1 MLQISNVKK
10 RYVTGELVQQALG
23 GVSLN
28 FRNNE
33 FVAVLGHSG
42 SGKTT
47 LLNIIGGLDR
57 CDSGELKING
67 VSTSRYKD
75 RDWDTYRNHT
85 IGFIFQSYNLIPHQS
100 LLSNVELALTI
111 SGVSKTERKR
121 RAKDALAKVGLGD
134 QVHKRPNQLSGG
146 QMQRVAIARALVNDP
161 DILLADEPTGALD
174 SETGVQVMHL
184 LKEIAKDRLV
194 IMVTHNSDLADE
206 YATRIVRLKDGL
218 VIGDSNPYE
227 PTDEE
232 LAASMPKAK
241 VKKGR
246 KKRTSMS
253 FFTALGLSLNNLS
266 TKKGRTLLTSF
277 AGSIGIIG
285 IALILALSTGIRNY
299 VNSIQRE
306 TLTAYP
312 LSVTRSQSDL
322 FSLMMTSRDTALTEE
337 DERNDD
343 AVYLNP
349 RMYDMFNAAVGNDE
363 ENNLKAFKA
372 FLDEK
377 LADTDTDSEKPMSE
391 LISAMQYQYDVKLN
405 TFVRT
410 EDGEYHST
418 NLSALFNTDDE
429 SSENNPFSMMSGRMT
444 GMDVWTEL
452 LPGTNDEAISPMLF
466 EQYELVCGEWPKAAD
481 EIIMII
487 DENNEIPDAGFYSL
501 GLMSDDEVLDI
512 LNSVMQGES
521 IDTPVKSISY
531 DDILNT
537 ELKLV
542 LESDCYNKIA
552 DNQFEYVGNDDEAMK
567 LIIEHGISLKIT
579 GIVRPNPDASASSI
593 NGVFGYTSELVEYI
607 MDETEK
613 SEVVIAQRDP
623 KNENYDVIAG
633 LPFVFDD
640 DSSLSDEAKAEKIKE
655 YFASLDSPGKTEIYT
670 KMLSVPPEGYVEQ
683 AIAPIMDGLETR
695 RDMIE
700 FVASSY
706 GLSYDNAEEYLKD
719 KTDDEVREL
728 LVSGLTRLVES
739 KYAEQAEYRVK
750 TIMNNAAQP
759 GDLFNMSGYE
769 AVAAE
774 FDDYIAAVQ
783 SDAELALMYDEYMPS
798 GVSGSTLEDNL
809 IKLSAFDK
817 ADPSAINIYAA
828 SFEDKDAI
836 ADIIGQYN
844 DNAAEEDVIKY
855 TDYVA
860 ILMSGVNT
868 MINAVSYG
876 LIAFVSISLV
886 VSSIMIGIITYIS
899 VLERV
904 KEIGV
909 LRAIGASKHDVSS
922 VFTAE
927 TLIIGFCSGFIGVGI
942 SMLLCIPIS
951 AIIRSL
957 SGISGIT
964 AALNPT
970 SALVLIG
977 ISMFLTFIA
986 GLIPARI
993 AAKKDPATA
1002 LRSE

>member
-10 RYVTGELVQQALG
+10 KYVTGALIQQALG

-28 FRNNE
+28 FRNSE

-111 SGVSKTERKR
+111 SGVSKAERKR

-174 SETGVQVMHL
+174 SETGVQVMDL

-206 YATRIVRLKDGL
+206 YATRIVRLKDGF
-218 VIGDSNPYE
+218 VIDDSNPYE
-227 PTDEE
+227 PTDVE

-253 FFTALGLSLNNLS
+253 FFTALSLSLNNFS
-266 TKKGRTLLTSF
+266 TKKGRTLWTSF

-299 VNSIQRE
+299 INSIQRE

-312 LSVTRSQSDL
+312 LSITRSQSDL
-322 FSLMMTSRDTALTEE
+322 FGLMMKSRDTALTEE
-337 DERNDD
+337 DERNND

-349 RMYDMFNAAVGNDE
+349 RMYDLFNAAVGNDE
-363 ENNLKAFKA
+363 ENNLQAFKA

-377 LADTDTDSEKPMSE
+377 LADTDSERPMSE

-418 NLSALFNTDDE
+418 NLSTLFNTDED

-466 EQYELVCGEWPKAAD
+466 DQYELVCGEWPKAAD

-487 DENNEIPDAGFYSL
+487 DENNEIPDAGFYAL

-521 IDTPVKSISY
+521 VDTPMKSISY

-537 ELKLV
+537 EFKLV

-567 LIIEHGISLKIT
+567 LIIEHGVSLKIT

-593 NGVFGYTSELVEYI
+593 NGVFGYTSKLVEYI

-633 LPFVFDD
+633 LPFVSDD
-640 DSSLSDEAKAEKIKE
+640 DSSLSDEAKAEEIKE
-655 YFASLDSPGKTEIYT
+655 YFASLDSLGKTEIYT
-670 KMLSVPPEGYVEQ
+670 KILSVPPEGYVEQ

-706 GLSYDNAEEYLKD
+706 GLSNDNAEEYLKD

-759 GDLFNMSGYE
+759 GDLFNMGGYE

-774 FDDYIAAVQ
+774 FDNYIAAVQ
-783 SDAELALMYDEYMPS
+783 EGAELALMYDEYMPS

-836 ADIIGQYN
+836 ADIIRQYN
-844 DNAAEEDVIKY
+844 DNASEENVIKY

-977 ISMFLTFIA
+977 ISMLLTFIA

>member
-10 RYVTGELVQQALG
+10 KYVTGALIQQALD

-28 FRNNE
+28 FRNSE

-57 CDSGELKING
+57 CDSGEIKING
-67 VSTSRYKD
+67 VSTGRYKD

-85 IGFIFQSYNLIPHQS
+85 IGFIFQSYNLIPHQT

-111 SGVSKTERKR
+111 SGVSKAERKR
-121 RAKDALAKVGLGD
+121 RAKDALTKVGLGD

-174 SETGVQVMHL
+174 SETGVQVMRL
-184 LKEIAKDRLV
+184 LKDIAKDRLV

-218 VIGDSNPYE
+218 VIDDSDPYE

-232 LAASMPKAK
+232 ITASMPKAK

-312 LSVTRSQSDL
+312 ISITRSQSDL
-322 FSLMMTSRDTALTEE
+322 FGLMMKSRDLDSTED
-337 DERNDD
+337 DERNNN

-349 RMYDMFNAAVGNDE
+349 RMYDLFNAAVGNDE
-363 ENNLKAFKA
+363 ENDLQTFKA

-377 LADTDTDSEKPMSE
+377 LADMDSDRPMSE

-418 NLSALFNTDDE
+418 SLSALFNTDDE
-429 SSENNPFSMMSGRMT
+429 SSENNPFSMMSGRMS

-452 LPGTNDEAISPMLF
+452 LPVTNGEAISPMLF
-466 EQYELVCGEWPKAAD
+466 DQYELVCGEWPKAAD

-487 DENNEIPDAGFYSL
+487 DENNEIPDAGFYAL

-521 IDTPVKSISY
+521 VDTPAKSVSY

-552 DNQFEYVGNDDEAMK
+552 DNQFEYVGDDAETMK
-567 LIIEHGISLKIT
+567 LIIEHGVSLKIT

-593 NGVFGYTSELVEYI
+593 NGVFGYTSELVEYV

-623 KNENYDVIAG
+623 KNENYDVIVG
-633 LPFVFDD
+633 LPFVADD

-655 YFASLDSPGKTEIYT
+655 YFASLDSLGKTEIYT
-670 KMLSVPPEGYVEQ
+670 KILSVPPEGYVDQ

-695 RDMIE
+695 SDMIE

-706 GLSYDNAEEYLKD
+706 GLSYDNAEKYLKD

-728 LVSGLTRLVES
+728 LVSGLARLVES
-739 KYAEQAEYRVK
+739 KYAEQAEYQVN
-750 TIMNNAAQP
+750 TIMNNAARP
-759 GDLFNMSGYE
+759 DDLFNMGGYE

-774 FDDYIAAVQ
+774 FDNYIAAVQ
-783 SDAELALMYDEYMPS
+783 SDADLALMYDEYMPS
-798 GVSGSTLEDNL
+798 GVSGSTLNDNL
-809 IKLSAFDK
+809 IKLSALDK
-817 ADPSAINIYAA
+817 ANPSAINIYAA

-836 ADIIGQYN
+836 ADIIRQYN
-844 DNAAEEDVIKY
+844 DDAAEEDVIKY

-957 SGISGIT
+957 SGINGIN
-964 AALNPT
+964 AVLNPA

-977 ISMFLTFIA
+977 ISMLLTFIA

>member
-10 RYVTGELVQQALG
+10 KYVTGALIQQALG

-28 FRNNE
+28 FRNSE

-67 VSTSRYKD
+67 VSTNRYKD

-111 SGVSKTERKR
+111 SGVSKAERKR

-174 SETGVQVMHL
+174 SETGVQVMDL

-218 VIGDSNPYE
+218 VIDDSNPYE
-227 PTDEE
+227 PTDVE

-253 FFTALGLSLNNLS
+253 FFTALSLSLNNLS
-266 TKKGRTLLTSF
+266 TKKGRTLWTSF

-312 LSVTRSQSDL
+312 LSITRSQSDL
-322 FSLMMTSRDTALTEE
+322 FGLMMKSRDTALTEE
-337 DERNDD
+337 DERNND

-349 RMYDMFNAAVGNDE
+349 RMYDLFNAAVGNDE
-363 ENNLKAFKA
+363 ENNLQAFKA

-377 LADTDTDSEKPMSE
+377 LADTDSERPMSE

-410 EDGEYHST
+410 EAGEYHST
-418 NLSALFNTDDE
+418 NLSTLFNTDED

-466 EQYELVCGEWPKAAD
+466 YQYELVCGEWPKAAD

-487 DENNEIPDAGFYSL
+487 DENNEIPDAGFYAL

-521 IDTPVKSISY
+521 VDTPMKSISY

-537 ELKLV
+537 EFKLV

-567 LIIEHGISLKIT
+567 LIIEHGVSLKIT
-579 GIVRPNPDASASSI
+579 GIVRPNPDASANSI
-593 NGVFGYTSELVEYI
+593 NGVFGYTSKLVEYI

-623 KNENYDVIAG
+623 KNENYDVIEG
-633 LPFVFDD
+633 LPFVSDD

-670 KMLSVPPEGYVEQ
+670 KILSVPPEGYVEQ

-706 GLSYDNAEEYLKD
+706 GLSNDNAEEYLKD

-759 GDLFNMSGYE
+759 GDLFNMGGYE

-774 FDDYIAAVQ
+774 FDNYIAAVQ
-783 SDAELALMYDEYMPS
+783 EGAELALMYDEYMPS

-836 ADIIGQYN
+836 ADIIRQYN

-977 ISMFLTFIA
+977 ISMLLTFIA

>member
-1 MLQISNVKK
+1 MLQINNVKK
-10 RYVTGELVQQALG
+10 KYVTGELVQQALG

-28 FRNNE
+28 FRNSE

-47 LLNIIGGLDR
+47 LLNVIGGLDR

-67 VSTSRYKD
+67 VSTSKYKD

-85 IGFIFQSYNLIPHQS
+85 IGFIFQSYNLIPHQT

-111 SGVSKTERKR
+111 SGVSKAERKR

-174 SETGVQVMHL
+174 SETGVQVMRL

-218 VIGDSNPYE
+218 VIDDSNPYE

-299 VNSIQRE
+299 INSIQRE

-312 LSVTRSQSDL
+312 ISITRSQSDL
-322 FSLMMTSRDTALTEE
+322 FSLMMKSRDTSSIGEE
-337 DERNDD
+337 ERNND

-349 RMYDMFNAAVGNDE
+349 RMYDLFNAAVGNDE
-363 ENNLKAFKA
+363 ENNLQGFKA

-377 LADTDTDSEKPMSE
+377 LADTDSDRPMSE
-391 LISAMQYQYDVKLN
+391 LISAIQYQYDVKLN

-418 NLSALFNTDDE
+418 NLTALFNTDDD
-429 SSENNPFSMMSGRMT
+429 SSENNPFSMMSGKMT

-452 LPGTNDEAISPMLF
+452 LPGTNGQAISPMLF
-466 EQYELVCGEWPKAAD
+466 EQYELVCGEWPKSAD
-481 EIIMII
+481 EIIMIV
-487 DENNEIPDAGFYSL
+487 DENNEIPDMGFYAL

-521 IDTPVKSISY
+521 IDAQWKSVSY

-552 DNQFEYVGNDDEAMK
+552 DNRFEYVGNDDEAMK
-567 LIIEHGISLKIT
+567 LIIEHGMSLKIT

-593 NGVFGYTSELVEYI
+593 NGVFGYTSKLVEYI

-613 SEVVIAQRDP
+613 SEVVIAQRDA

-633 LPFVFDD
+633 LPFVSDG
-640 DSSLSDEAKAEKIKE
+640 DSSLSDEAKAEKIKA
-655 YFASLDSPGKTEIYT
+655 YFASLDSSGKTEIYT
-670 KMLSVPPEGYVEQ
+670 KILSVPPEGYVEQ
-683 AIAPIMDGLETR
+683 KIAPIMDGLETR

-706 GLSYDNAEEYLKD
+706 GLGYDNAEEYLKD

-739 KYAEQAEYRVK
+739 KFAEQAEYQVM

-759 GDLFNMSGYE
+759 ADLFNLNGYE

-774 FDDYIAAVQ
+774 FDNYIAGVQ
-783 SDAELALMYDEYMPS
+783 SNAELALMYDEYMPS

-809 IKLSAFDK
+809 MKLSAFDK
-817 ADPSAINIYAA
+817 ANPSAINIYAA

-836 ADIIGQYN
+836 TDIIRQYN
-844 DNAAEEDVIKY
+844 DNAAEDDVIKY

-927 TLIIGFCSGFIGVGI
+927 TLIIGFCSGLIGVGI
-942 SMLLCIPIS
+942 SVLLCIPIS

-964 AALNPT
+964 AALNPAA
-970 SALVLIG
+970 ALVLIG
-977 ISMFLTFIA
+977 ISMLLTFIA

>member
-10 RYVTGELVQQALG
+10 KYVTGALIQQALD

-28 FRNNE
+28 FRNSE

-57 CDSGELKING
+57 CDSGEIKING
-67 VSTSRYKD
+67 VSTGRYKD

-85 IGFIFQSYNLIPHQS
+85 IGFIFQSYNLIPHQT

-111 SGVSKTERKR
+111 SGVSKAERKR

-174 SETGVQVMHL
+174 SETGVQVMRL
-184 LKEIAKDRLV
+184 LKDIAKDRLV

-218 VIGDSNPYE
+218 VIDDSDPYE

-232 LAASMPKAK
+232 ITASMPKAK

-312 LSVTRSQSDL
+312 ISITRSQSDL
-322 FSLMMTSRDTALTEE
+322 FGLMMKSRDLDSTED
-337 DERNDD
+337 DERNNN

-349 RMYDMFNAAVGNDE
+349 RMYDLFNAAVGNDE
-363 ENNLKAFKA
+363 ENDLQTFKA

-377 LADTDTDSEKPMSE
+377 LADMDSDRPMSE

-410 EDGEYHST
+410 EGGEYHST
-418 NLSALFNTDDE
+418 SLSALFNTDDE
-429 SSENNPFSMMSGRMT
+429 SSENNPFSMMSGRMS

-452 LPGTNDEAISPMLF
+452 LPGTNGEAISPMLF
-466 EQYELVCGEWPKAAD
+466 DQYELVCGEWPKAAD

-487 DENNEIPDAGFYSL
+487 DENNEIPDAGFYAL

-521 IDTPVKSISY
+521 VDTPAKSVSY

-552 DNQFEYVGNDDEAMK
+552 DNQFEYVGDDAEAMK
-567 LIIEHGISLKIT
+567 LIIEHGVSLKIT
-579 GIVRPNPDASASSI
+579 GIVRQNPDASASSI
-593 NGVFGYTSELVEYI
+593 NGVFGYTSELVEYV

-623 KNENYDVIAG
+623 KNENYDVIVG
-633 LPFVFDD
+633 LPFVADD

-655 YFASLDSPGKTEIYT
+655 YFASLDSLGKTEIYT
-670 KMLSVPPEGYVEQ
+670 KILSVPPEGYVDQ

-695 RDMIE
+695 SDMIE

-706 GLSYDNAEEYLKD
+706 GLSYDNAEKYLKD

-728 LVSGLTRLVES
+728 LVSGLARLVES
-739 KYAEQAEYRVK
+739 KYAEQAEYQVN
-750 TIMNNAAQP
+750 TIMNNAARP
-759 GDLFNMSGYE
+759 DDLFNMGGYE

-774 FDDYIAAVQ
+774 FDNYIAAVQ
-783 SDAELALMYDEYMPS
+783 SDADLALMYDEYMPS
-798 GVSGSTLEDNL
+798 GVSGSTLNDNL

-817 ADPSAINIYAA
+817 ANPSAINIYAA
-828 SFEDKDAI
+828 SFEDKDEI
-836 ADIIGQYN
+836 ANIIRQYN
-844 DNAAEEDVIKY
+844 DDAAEEDVIKY

-927 TLIIGFCSGFIGVGI
+927 TLIIGFCSGLIGVGV

-957 SGISGIT
+957 SGISGIN
-964 AALNPT
+964 AVLNPT

-977 ISMFLTFIA
+977 ISMLLTFIA

>member
-10 RYVTGELVQQALG
+10 KYVTGALIQQALG

-28 FRNNE
+28 FRNSE

-111 SGVSKTERKR
+111 SGVSKAERKR

-174 SETGVQVMHL
+174 SETGIQVMRL

-218 VIGDSNPYE
+218 VIDDSNPYE
-227 PTDEE
+227 PTEEE
-232 LAASMPKAK
+232 LVESMPKAK
-241 VKKGR
+241 VNKGR

-312 LSVTRSQSDL
+312 LSITRSQSDL
-322 FSLMMTSRDTALTEE
+322 FSLMMKSRDAALTEG

-349 RMYDMFNAAVGNDE
+349 RMYDMFNAAVGNEE
-363 ENNLKAFKA
+363 ENNLQAFKA

-377 LADTDTDSEKPMSE
+377 LADTDSERPMSE

-418 NLSALFNTDDE
+418 NLSALFNTDEE
-429 SSENNPFSMMSGRMT
+429 SSENNPFGMMSGRMT

-481 EIIMII
+481 EIIMVI
-487 DENNEIPDAGFYSL
+487 DENNEIPDAGFYAL

-521 IDTPVKSISY
+521 VDTPMKSISY

-537 ELKLV
+537 EFKLV

-552 DNQFEYVGNDDEAMK
+552 ENQFEYVGNDDEAMK
-567 LIIEHGISLKIT
+567 LIIEHGVSLKIT

-593 NGVFGYTSELVEYI
+593 SGVFGYTSELVEYI

-633 LPFVFDD
+633 LPFVSDE

-655 YFASLDSPGKTEIYT
+655 YFASLDSAGKTEIYT
-670 KMLSVPPEGYVEQ
+670 KILSVPPEGYVEQ
-683 AIAPIMDGLETR
+683 AIAPIMDELETR

-719 KTDDEVREL
+719 KTDEEVREL
-728 LVSGLTRLVES
+728 LASGLTRLVES
-739 KYAEQAEYRVK
+739 KYAEQAEYQVK

-759 GDLFNMSGYE
+759 GDLFNMGGYE

-774 FDDYIAAVQ
+774 FDNYIAAVQ
-783 SDAELALMYDEYMPS
+783 EGAELALMYDEYMPS

-817 ADPSAINIYAA
+817 AEPSSINIYAA

-844 DNAAEEDVIKY
+844 ANVAEEDVIKY

-868 MINAVSYG
+868 MIDAVSYG

-977 ISMFLTFIA
+977 ISMLLTFIA